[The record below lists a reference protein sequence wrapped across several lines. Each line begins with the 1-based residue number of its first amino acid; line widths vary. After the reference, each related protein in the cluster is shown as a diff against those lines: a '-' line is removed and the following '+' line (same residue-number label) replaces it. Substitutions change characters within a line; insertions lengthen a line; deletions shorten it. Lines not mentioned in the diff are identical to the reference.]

1 MIQKCFRVRFLTSV
15 ILVLYFFFTSVNVG
29 NAQASSADSIDY
41 KNFFGGYPIAFFT
54 PETRWGFGVAGVYTH
69 FPGKLKSKRPSQ
81 WQVGGAYT
89 LNKQILLFSF
99 YNIFFEE
106 DKHNLFGEISYYDYF
121 YQYFGI
127 GNNTLF
133 KDEELYSANFPRIQ
147 INYLR
152 KWKSKIFLGGY
163 YHFDFYN
170 ISKIEEDGILENS
183 AVVGKDGSVISRL
196 GLLVRYDS
204 RDQIFYPTEGSFATL
219 DFAFNTETL
228 GATSNYQGLSLDVS
242 QYYSIN
248 RNIFAFNVWTAKQ
261 FGDVPFQDLL
271 PLGGGKKARGIVK
284 GRYREKT
291 IALLQ
296 AEYRFPIWKRFLGAA
311 FLSYGNVGESYGT
324 IFSNK
329 WKLNYGGGLRFI
341 LDKENQSNIRVD
353 IASGSDE
360 INFYF
365 TVNEAF

>member
-1 MIQKCFRVRFLTSV
+1 MIRNLFHVHFLILPTLSVYFFLTSV
-15 ILVLYFFFTSVNVG
+15 NV
-29 NAQASSADSIDY
+29 SSAQNEVTDSIEY

-54 PETRWGFGVAGVYTH
+54 PETRWGFGAAGVYTH
-69 FPGKLKSKRPSQ
+69 FPGKKKSMRPSQ

-99 YNIFFEE
+99 YNIFLEE

-127 GNNTLF
+127 GINTLF
-133 KDEELYSANFPRIQ
+133 EDKELYSANFPRVQ

-152 KWKSKIFLGGY
+152 KWKPKIFFGGY
-163 YHFDFYN
+163 YHFDYYN
-170 ISKIEEDGILENS
+170 ISKILEDGILNNS
-183 AVVGKDGSVISRL
+183 SLVGIDGSVISRV
-196 GLLVRYDS
+196 GLLARYDS

-219 DFAFNTETL
+219 DFAFNTTVL
-228 GATSNYQGLSLDVS
+228 GATSNYQALSLDVS

-248 RNIFAFNVWTAKQ
+248 RNIFALNLWTAKQ
-261 FGDVPFQDLL
+261 FGDVPFQELF

-296 AEYRFPIWKRFLGAA
+296 GEYRFPIWKRFLGAA
-311 FLSYGNVGESYGT
+311 FLSYGIVGESYK
-324 IFSNK
+324 SLLSER
-329 WKLNYGGGLRFI
+329 WKLNYGAGLRFV

-353 IASGSDE
+353 IAGGSDE
-360 INFYF
+360 VNFYF

>member
-1 MIQKCFRVRFLTSV
+1 MIEYFIKVQLLLVPTLAIYFFLTSV
-15 ILVLYFFFTSVNVG
+15 IVCYGQSDVT
-29 NAQASSADSIDY
+29 DSIEY

-54 PETRWGFGVAGVYTH
+54 PETRWGFGAAGVYTY
-69 FPGKLKSKRPSQ
+69 FPGKQKSKRPSQ
-81 WQVGGAYT
+81 WQVGAAYT

-99 YNIFFEE
+99 YNIFLEE

-127 GNNTLF
+127 GSNTLF
-133 KDEELYSANFPRIQ
+133 EDEELYSANFPRVQ

-152 KWKSKIFLGGY
+152 KWKPKIFLGGY
-163 YHFDFYN
+163 YHFDYYN
-170 ISKIEEDGILENS
+170 ISKIVEDGLLINS
-183 AVVGKDGSVISRL
+183 EIIGRDGSVISRL
-196 GLLVRYDS
+196 GLLARYDS

-228 GATSNYQGLSLDVS
+228 GATSNYQALSFDLS
-242 QYYSIN
+242 QYYSIK
-248 RNIFAFNVWTAKQ
+248 RNIFAINFWTAKQ
-261 FGDVPFQDLL
+261 FGDVPFQELL

-291 IALLQ
+291 IVLFQ
-296 AEYRFPIWKRFLGAA
+296 GEYRFPIWKRFLGAA
-311 FLSYGNVGESYGT
+311 FLSYGNVGDSYK
-324 IFSNK
+324 SLLSVN
-329 WKLNYGGGLRFI
+329 WKLNYGAGLRFV
-341 LDKENQSNIRVD
+341 LDKENQSNIRIDV
-353 IASGSDE
+353 AGGSDE